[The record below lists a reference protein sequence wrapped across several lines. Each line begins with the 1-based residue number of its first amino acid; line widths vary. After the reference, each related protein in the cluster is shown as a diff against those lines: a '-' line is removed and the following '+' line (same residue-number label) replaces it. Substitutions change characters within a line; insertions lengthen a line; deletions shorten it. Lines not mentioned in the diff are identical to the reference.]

1 MHTREIIIKTKN
13 IKRYFIYRLSMIGGS
28 IKDTWVIERAEAKI
42 CKHTSLVK
50 GYREWMKLDLLSLIR

>member
-50 GYREWMKLDLLSLIR
+50 GYRE